1 MWSVWTFAEWL
12 SEWHIVFYMAVAFMW
27 YEQ

>member
-1 MWSVWTFAEWL
+1 MWTVWTYAEWL
-12 SEWHIVFYMAVAFMW
+12 SEWYIVFYLAEAFMW